1 MDKIEIVSC
10 LQLEDSQVCY
20 HLTPLALHP
29 RVARVWIVRS
39 RPSAYASVPKA
50 EYRLA
55 PAPLKPLRW
64 LQMARH
70 CRALAR
76 RPAVRAFVSFNP
88 FPYGWIGG
96 TAARRAGKAVHYG
109 FIGSDW
115 YLYAGS
121 RLRRLLLPRVSAASL
136 ITATGAAMRAEMIDA
151 GLAPARIA
159 VLPHAVD
166 LARYTPGDPA
176 HARYTAVYV
185 GKLVPAK
192 RIETILDAFAR
203 VHAHRPAARL
213 ALVGRGPAEA
223 ALRARARRLGIDA
236 AVEFTGFVADVAPIL
251 AAARFN
257 IIASQQEGFP
267 FALVEGICCGAIPIT
282 TPVGTIPD
290 HLRDGDTAVF
300 FPVGDA
306 GALAT
311 RLLRLLDDDRAC
323 RALRENVL
331 RLRPTFGYDHATRA
345 WDPWLRTL

>member
-39 RPSAYASVPKA
+39 RPSAYAPVPKA

-55 PAPLKPLRW
+55 PSPFKPLRW

-70 CRALAR
+70 CRALAE

-96 TAARRAGKAVHYG
+96 TAARRAGKAEHYG

-121 RLRRLLLPRVSAASL
+121 RLRRLLLPRVSRASL
-136 ITATGAAMRAEMIDA
+136 MTATGKGMRAEMIAA
-151 GLAPARIA
+151 GLDGARIA
-159 VLPHAVD
+159 ILPHAVD
-166 LARYTPGDPA
+166 LDRYTPGDPA
-176 HARYTAVYV
+176 RARYTAVYV
-185 GKLVPAK
+185 GKLVAAK
-192 RIETILDAFAR
+192 RIDTILDAFAR
-203 VHAHRPAARL
+203 VYARRPAARL

-223 ALRARARRLGIDA
+223 ALRARARRLGIGG
-236 AVEFTGFVADVAPIL
+236 AVEFTGYVTDVAPLL
-251 AAARFN
+251 AAARCT
-257 IIASQQEGFP
+257 IIASRQEGFP
-267 FALVEGICCGAIPIT
+267 FALVEGVCCGAIPVT

-290 HLRDGDTAVF
+290 HLRDGETALF

-306 GALAT
+306 DALAA
-311 RLLRLLDDDRAC
+311 RLLRLLDDPAAC
-323 RALRENVL
+323 SALRENVL
-331 RLRPTFGYDHATRA
+331 RLRSAFGYAQATQV
-345 WDPWLRTL
+345 WDPWLRAL